1 MKNRF
6 GIVLFVIVLAFPVLL
21 FGQFKQDSKTNFSK
35 ALSTPTVQKIVSL
48 LGLDPNKF
56 SMSHSYSLSFSAMG
70 GQGYNQG
77 LYLNT
82 MKYQLSEPLSFHL
95 QLGIQHQ
102 PFGNQAGDYQ
112 LQNSA
117 FVSSAGME
125 YKPTDNVKLQ
135 LQFSQ
140 RPSSYYY
147 MNRAFMDP
155 ISRNRDFFDSP
166 SNSKE
171 AEESN

>member
-6 GIVLFVIVLAFPVLL
+6 GIVLFVIILAFPVLL
-21 FGQFKQDSKTNFSK
+21 FGQLKQNTKTNFSK
-35 ALSTPTVQKIVSL
+35 ALSTPTVQNIVSL
-48 LGLDPNKF
+48 IGLDPNKF

-70 GQGYNQG
+70 GQGYNQS

-82 MKYQLSEPLSFHL
+82 MQYQLSGPLSFHL
-95 QLGIQHQ
+95 QLGVQHH
-102 PFGNQAGDYQ
+102 PFGNQIGDNQ

-140 RPSSYYY
+140 RPSSYYN

-155 ISRNRDFFDSP
+155 ISRNRDFFDAP
-166 SNSKE
+166 SKSDE
-171 AEESN
+171 GGDSN

>member
-6 GIVLFVIVLAFPVLL
+6 VVFFVIVLAFPVLL
-21 FGQFKQDSKTNFSK
+21 FGQFKQDTKTNFSK
-35 ALSTPTVQKIVSL
+35 ALSTPTVQSIVSL
-48 LGLDPNKF
+48 LGLNPNKF

-95 QLGIQHQ
+95 QLGVQHH
-102 PFGNQAGDYQ
+102 PFSNQTGDSQ
-112 LQNSA
+112 FQNSA
-117 FVSSAGME
+117 FVASAGME

-140 RPSSYYY
+140 RPSSYYT

-155 ISRNRDFFDSP
+155 ISRNRDFFDFP
-166 SNSKE
+166 SNSEE
-171 AEESN
+171 AEDVN